1 MRLALLTL
9 VAALPVALMDRDAHA
24 QPANDA
30 CATAIAIG
38 ALPYTDSRTIT
49 GATAEV
55 DDPAFEC
62 EERDLGGEP
71 SVWYRYTASQAISLQ
86 VDTFGSAADTDTLL
100 AVHEGVCGLF
110 TEVRAC
116 NNDDFD
122 IDNGSE
128 ESRVIVTLAAGET
141 LYIEV
146 LDWDFTGGAY
156 TLNVT
161 ESPVVQVSRFAERG
175 HTPSIATAP
184 GGGFMVVWRG
194 RHPFG
199 EDPIFGRK
207 LSPNGLPA
215 GARFPVNAAPSDQA
229 EPALSSSASDL
240 VAVWRGSTADIVGRR
255 IDPSG
260 MPIGGEFTVDD
271 AGGDYPRVAADPL
284 GNFLVVWTA
293 NDGIRGRLF
302 DTLDVPQGP
311 SFLVSTSSVGWVRN
325 ASVAADGDGN
335 FVVVWDG
342 EDDDG
347 DGVLGQR
354 IAGDGMPIGTE
365 FQVNSTA
372 TGTQRYGSVAADADG
387 NFLVAW
393 ADDECFYC
401 VDARGFDASGTPVG
415 PSVRIDDGDAANT
428 AARPITTSVDG
439 NGTFTVAWTDDYQI
453 VSRRLDASAAP
464 LGNAFIVTPFR
475 DGYLYNPVV
484 AAASGGEFVVSWEWS
499 PYGSHYDV
507 MSRLVQPADDSPC
520 PTTPAEGCRHEALP
534 GKSSI
539 VMKNRINDRSDSVT
553 WKWARGSATALADF
567 GNPLADGTY
576 RFCVYDDDVLIL
588 AAGIPEGDTC
598 GAKPCWKAKGA
609 KGFSWADGPA
619 TRDGIKSIVLRAG
632 EDGKASIAVKGKG
645 EALRGPDLPL
655 REVRETRVQLVAGN
669 GVCWESAFDTHTW
682 QVNTASDF
690 KAVGP

>member
-9 VAALPVALMDRDAHA
+9 LAALPIALLDRDAHA

-30 CATAIAIG
+30 CASAIAIG
-38 ALPYTDSRTIT
+38 ALPYTDARSLT

-55 DDPAFEC
+55 DDPTFEC
-62 EERDLGGEP
+62 EEGDLGGEP

-86 VDTFGSAADTDTLL
+86 IDTFGSAVDTDTLL

-122 IDNGSE
+122 IDNGSA

-141 LYIEV
+141 LYVEV
-146 LDWDFTGGAY
+146 IDRQEGGGAY

-175 HTPSIATAP
+175 HSPSIATAP

-194 RHPFG
+194 RDPFG

-207 LSPNGLPA
+207 LSPTGLPA

-229 EPALSSSASDL
+229 EPTVSSSASDL
-240 VAVWRGSTADIVGRR
+240 VAVWRGTTADLVGRR

-260 MPIGGEFTVDD
+260 MPVGGEFTVDD
-271 AGGDYPRVAADPL
+271 DGGDYPRVAADPL
-284 GNFLVVWTA
+284 GNFLVVWEDG
-293 NDGIRGRLF
+293 DGIRARLF
-302 DTLDVPQGP
+302 DALNVPQGS
-311 SFLVSTSSVGWVRN
+311 SFQVNTSTDGWVRN
-325 ASVAADGDGN
+325 PSVAADGDGN

-354 IAGDGMPIGTE
+354 IAGTGLPIGTE

-372 TGTQRYGSVAADADG
+372 TGTQRYGSVAADPDG
-387 NFLVAW
+387 GFLVAW

-401 VDARGFDASGTPVG
+401 VDARGFDASGAPVG
-415 PSVRIDDGDAANT
+415 PSVRIDDGNAANT
-428 AARPITTSVDG
+428 ASHPIATSVDG

-453 VSRRLDASAAP
+453 VSRRLDAAATP
-464 LGNAFIVTPFR
+464 LGNTFIVSPYR

-484 AAASGGEFVVSWEWS
+484 AAAAGGEFVVSWEWS

-507 MSRLVQPADDSPC
+507 MARLVQPSDDPPC
-520 PTTPAEGCRHEALP
+520 PATPVEDCRQVTMP
-534 GKSSI
+534 GKSTL
-539 VMKNRINDRSDSVT
+539 VMKNRLNDRSDSVT
-553 WKWARGSATALADF
+553 WKWARGSATTLADF

-576 RFCVYDDDVLIL
+576 RFCIYDDDELVLG
-588 AAGIPEGDTC
+588 AAIPEGGTC

-609 KGFSWADGPA
+609 KGFAYTDGTTA
-619 TRDGIKSIVLRAG
+619 NDGIKSIVLRAG
-632 EDGKASIAVKGKG
+632 DAGKASITVKGQG
-645 EALRGPDLPL
+645 EALRGPELPF
-655 REVRETRVQLVAGN
+655 REVGRGLAQIVAGN
-669 GVCWESAFDTHTW
+669 GVCWETPYADFD
-682 QVNTASDF
+682 VNTPSDF